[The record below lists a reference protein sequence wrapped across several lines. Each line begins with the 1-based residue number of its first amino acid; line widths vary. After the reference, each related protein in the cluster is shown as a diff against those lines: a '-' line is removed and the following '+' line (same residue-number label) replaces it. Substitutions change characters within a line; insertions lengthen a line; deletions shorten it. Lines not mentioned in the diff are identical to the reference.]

1 MQITFLSKASCST
14 TMISALQSIH
24 ILAISSP
31 LIPEQ
36 IPAEIPLNSE
46 IIEKQVDNVL
56 LTPRL

>member
-46 IIEKQVDNVL
+46 IIENYMDSEL
-56 LTPRL
+56 LPPHL